1 MFSQKEKSVI
11 YEAFDMYYINYCKT
25 IPSNEELSYITF
37 TKDFEEKMQ
46 KLIESERKF
55 YFYWVNTVRK
65 RVAIIIL
72 AIIIS
77 LTSVTFGVKAIR
89 EPVIR
94 FIIETFEKFANI
106 IFVNEEPETLT
117 DDFIFEKETLSYIPE
132 GFVLETEIDNGTIY
146 QVLYTN
152 TEVNSTLMYMQQIND
167 NSTMQVNTENVT
179 YENMTINGNQ
189 AIFYSNLG
197 TQTIVFSNN
206 KYVYT
211 IATTESKEEL
221 IKIAESI
228 DIK

>member
-77 LTSVTFGVKAIR
+77 LTSATFGVKAIR

-152 TEVNSTLMYMQQIND
+152 TEVNSTLMYIQQIND
-167 NSTMQVNTENVT
+167 NSTMQLNTENVT